1 MNSNQIII
9 FASGSGSNAE
19 NIVNY
24 FSNKRSNY
32 KWLICTNNPK
42 ARVIERAKKLQIDYK
57 IFTKD
62 ELYNGSILNCINSLN
77 PELIILA
84 GFLLK
89 FPIEII
95 NVYNKKIINIH
106 PALLPKYG
114 GKGMYGMNVHKAI
127 IKNKEVVSG
136 ITIHYVNKKYGEHR
150 VAVIITFGTLASR
163 AVVRDI
169 GRVLEMPYA
178 DVDKLAKLIPYN
190 PSQPLTLK
198 ESIKSDKNL
207 QISIQLI

>member
-1 MNSNQIII
+1 MTSNQIII

-24 FSNKRSNY
+24 FSNKRSNH

-127 IKNKEVVSG
+127 IKNKEVISG
-136 ITIHYVNKKYGEHR
+136 ITIHYVNKKYDEGP
-150 VAVIITFGTLASR
+150 IIFQKEIKINPSYTPNDLANKIH
-163 AVVRDI
+163 D
-169 GRVLEMPYA
+169 LEMEYFPKI
-178 DVDKLAKLIPYN
+178 VENL
-190 PSQPLTLK
+190 LTL
-198 ESIKSDKNL
+198 
-207 QISIQLI
+207 